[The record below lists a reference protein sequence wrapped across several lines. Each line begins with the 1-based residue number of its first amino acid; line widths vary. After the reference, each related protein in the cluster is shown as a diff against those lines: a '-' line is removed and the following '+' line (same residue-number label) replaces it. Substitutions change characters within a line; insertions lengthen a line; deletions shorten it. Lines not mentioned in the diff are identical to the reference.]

1 MLSISILYLPGLY
14 VHNNVMLSFG
24 TLEKQ
29 ILIEPIFTQ
38 WIQSTHGK
46 ISYGFDVLLSSLNDP
61 TFNAGRNTSMSCHRP
76 DI

>member
-29 ILIEPIFTQ
+29 ILIEPIFAQ
-38 WIQSTHGK
+38 WKHE
-46 ISYGFDVLLSSLNDP
+46 YVLS
-61 TFNAGRNTSMSCHRP
+61 
-76 DI
+76 